1 MRRPLKHP
9 HLNPLPQGEER
20 EQLIEV
26 SRWRRMTVACLRAHF
41 SNCAR
46 HRPFVPLSFSLPLG
60 EKVAQRQARG
70 KEWAWERVGLGSAY
84 AAVPPNASRQ
94 RLVKCP

>member
-60 EKVAQRQARG
+60 EKDAQGQVKG
-70 KEWAWERVGLGSAY
+70 KGLGVGEGRVRIGILRSA
-84 AAVPPNASRQ
+84 P
-94 RLVKCP
+94 